1 MRISFR
7 HSKAANNRLM
17 LRSKQ
22 RLFNRKERK
31 RSSLPK
37 KKKTDIQKQIL
48 HSSCSNQHKL
58 RLYVCPLDKRLE
70 CSCVGGVG
78 TLVF

>member
-22 RLFNRKERK
+22 RLFNRKKRK

-37 KKKTDIQKQIL
+37 RKTDIQKQTL

-58 RLYVCPLDKRLE
+58 RLDVCPLDKRLE